1 SNQAGEFSVKGLKD
15 GQYFLKEISAPKGY
29 LLNQTEIPF
38 TVEKNSYATNGQ
50 RTAPLHVINKKVKE
64 SGFLPKTNEERSIWL
79 TIAGLLIIGLVVIWL
94 FYQKQKRGER
104 K

>member
-1 SNQAGEFSVKGLKD
+1 MNFQLK
-15 GQYFLKEISAPKGY
+15 LKRWPVLLGRNLCTKGY

-38 TVEKNSYATNGQ
+38 TVGKNSYATNGQ